1 MAIGICNT
9 IADYS
14 AQGAM
19 PLFFSIR
26 DCIPGAF
33 EAVLFF
39 VFILI
44 FAGNYF
50 IMKKK
55 TGRAR
60 VLVALL
66 ASSFSLV
73 PLSMLLALATL
84 VTYGAVVWWAFFS
97 IVIFILFLVSDK
109 K

>member
-1 MAIGICNT
+1 MVVGVCKT
-9 IADYS
+9 IADYP

-19 PLFFSIR
+19 PMFFSIR

-39 VFILI
+39 IFILI

-50 IMKKK
+50 INKKK
-55 TGRAR
+55 TGRER
-60 VLVALL
+60 IFVALIS
-66 ASSFSLV
+66 SSFVLI
-73 PLSMLLALATL
+73 PLSMMLALATL

-97 IVIFILFLVSDK
+97 IISFIMFKVSDK
-109 K
+109 N